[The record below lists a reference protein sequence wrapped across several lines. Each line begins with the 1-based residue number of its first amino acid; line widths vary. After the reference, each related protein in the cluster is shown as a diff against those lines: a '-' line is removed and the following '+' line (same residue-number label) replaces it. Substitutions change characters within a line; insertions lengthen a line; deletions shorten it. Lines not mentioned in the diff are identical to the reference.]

1 MHHTEVLLGVNE
13 ITNVILKLVQG
24 KNKCLMDVCYDYFL
38 QTLLN
43 SENAGGIQRFHL
55 MSPFQSI
62 RQNCIAY
69 CAGRNGRATIRA
81 EHGQRSVSLVILDQ
95 GQQYY
100 PLNKV

>member
-13 ITNVILKLVQG
+13 ITNVVLKLVLG

-43 SENAGGIQRFHL
+43 SQNAGGIQRFHL

-69 CAGRNGRATIRA
+69 CAERNLRAAVRA
-81 EHGQRSVSLVILDQ
+81 EHGQRSRSF
-95 GQQYY
+95 GQ
-100 PLNKV
+100 P